1 MGSSQK
7 NVTAL
12 QGHYSKKQ
20 IQDRL
25 EREKS
30 LAGDSDNIII
40 PMFIEN
46 DEIAVAE
53 YKRIVEELRK
63 VNLVTNV
70 DTTMLGIYADCYSK
84 YVESTICMTNQPLLV
99 DYTNKGGET
108 NSVPNPYIKIQQQ
121 YMQLLMKLSEKYGLD
136 ASSRSKLASV
146 QPSDKEEKEDPLL
159 DLMSK
164 VKNNAQ

>member
-1 MGSSQK
+1 MGNARK

-30 LAGDSDNIII
+30 LVGDNDNIII
-40 PMFIEN
+40 PLFIEN

-53 YKRIVEELRK
+53 YKRIVEELKK

-84 YVESTICMTNQPLLV
+84 YVESTLCMVDQPLLI

-108 NSVPNPYIKIQQQ
+108 NPIPNPYIKIQQQ
-121 YMQLLMKLSEKYGLD
+121 YMQLLMKISEKYGLD

-146 QPSDKEEKEDPLL
+146 QPSDKEEKSDPLL
-159 DLMSK
+159 DLMRK
-164 VKNNAQ
+164 VKGNAQ

>member
-30 LAGDSDNIII
+30 LVGDSDNIII

-70 DTTMLGIYADCYSK
+70 DTTMLGIYAHCYSK